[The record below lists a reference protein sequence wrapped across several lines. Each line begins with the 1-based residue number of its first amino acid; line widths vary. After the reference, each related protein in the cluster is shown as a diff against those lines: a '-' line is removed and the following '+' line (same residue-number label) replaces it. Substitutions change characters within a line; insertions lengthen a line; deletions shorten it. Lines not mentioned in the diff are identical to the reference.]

1 MVEVF
6 RLIHNHRPQPPT
18 PSYDAVKTDSSNIF
32 KPDMGKTPEIESSKP
47 QYHVGAK
54 LLFGSYPYEADG
66 EKKKLEWK
74 ILAVEKDRMLII
86 TQDLIECAPYNKDYK
101 AVTWES
107 CTLRKW
113 MNGEFMDVAF
123 DEKEKSRIVSVINSN
138 PDNKT
143 YETKDGRKTE
153 DRVFA
158 LSIDEVRQYFK
169 NASYRVAAP
178 TPYVEKAYE
187 GRVYISDKYKV
198 NGRRTGW
205 WWLRSRG
212 IDSHFAA
219 NVNYDG
225 IINGLGC
232 LVDNSAGSVRPA
244 LWLNL

>member
-1 MVEVF
+1 
-6 RLIHNHRPQPPT
+6 
-18 PSYDAVKTDSSNIF
+18 
-32 KPDMGKTPEIESSKP
+32 MGKTPEIESSKP